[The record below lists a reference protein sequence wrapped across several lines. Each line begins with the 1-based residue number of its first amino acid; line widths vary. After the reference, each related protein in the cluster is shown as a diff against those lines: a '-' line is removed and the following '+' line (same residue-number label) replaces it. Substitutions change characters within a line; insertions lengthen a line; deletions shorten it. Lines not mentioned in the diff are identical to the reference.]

1 MFGFATANSV
11 LCHNG
16 IVVLCTAAEF
26 SFGMME
32 ERAVKLHR
40 RNFLQL
46 GAAMAA
52 LPAVSGTARA
62 DTYPSRPITLI
73 VPFAAGGP
81 TDVIA
86 RILGAH
92 MQTTLGQTI
101 VIENVTG
108 ASGTLA
114 GMRAARATPDGYTIT
129 IGHWGTHVLNG
140 AIYQLQYDV
149 LNDFE
154 PVALLANG
162 PQLIIGR
169 PALPARDLKELI
181 AWLKDNP
188 NKLTAG
194 TAGPGS
200 GAHVAGVF
208 FQNLT
213 GTSFSFVPYRGA
225 APALNDLMAG
235 HIDLMF
241 DQATNSLPQVRG
253 GKVQAYA
260 VTSASRLASAPD
272 IPTVDEAG
280 LPGLY
285 IAYWHGIWAPKNTPG
300 EIIARLNAAIFV
312 ALADKAVQ
320 QRFLELGQET
330 PPPAR
335 QTPAALK
342 SHQAAEIGKWW
353 PILKAANIKAE

>member
-1 MFGFATANSV
+1 M
-11 LCHNG
+11 
-16 IVVLCTAAEF
+16 
-26 SFGMME
+26 
-32 ERAVKLHR
+32 KLHR
-40 RNFLQL
+40 RRFLHL
-46 GAAMAA
+46 AGGVAA
-52 LPAVSGTARA
+52 LPVVSRTAHA
-62 DTYPSRPITLI
+62 QAYPTRPITLI

-81 TDVIA
+81 TDVLA
-86 RILGAH
+86 RILAAH
-92 MQTTLGQTI
+92 MQTTLGQT
-101 VIENVTG
+101 VVVENVAG

-114 GMRAARATPDGYTIT
+114 GVRAARAAPDGYTMT

-149 LNDFE
+149 LHDFD

-169 PALPARDLKELI
+169 STLPARDLKELI
-181 AWLKDNP
+181 GWLKENP
-188 NKLTAG
+188 GKATAG

-208 FQNLT
+208 FQTLT

-225 APALNDLMAG
+225 GPALNDLMAG

-253 GKVQAYA
+253 GNVRAYA
-260 VTSASRLASAPD
+260 VTSSSRLASAPD

-285 IAYWHGIWAPKNTPG
+285 IAYWHGLWMPKNTPG
-300 EIIARLNAAIFV
+300 EIIAKLNAAVV
-312 ALADKAVQ
+312 AALGDPAVK
-320 QRFLELGQET
+320 QRFLELGQEM
-330 PPPAR
+330 PPPER
-335 QTPAALK
+335 QTPAALR
-342 SHQAAEIGKWW
+342 SHQTEQVEKWW
-353 PILKAANIKAE
+353 PIIKAANIKAD